1 MHFKAL
7 ILFTL
12 ICCSLAAF
20 CQQDM
25 DLHITGT
32 YLQGKNILK
41 VKRDFHDPYLWVL
54 AQNNEVYRI
63 NSQTRVVESLTSQ
76 FAAYNNL
83 QFIDIA
89 GRSQD
94 TVFIATNS
102 TNIVE
107 YKKGVTKVIGAGDG
121 IAGTVNSIGLSALP
135 PTTYAMPN
143 QYIVTIGTSGGLC
156 RYDCKDEVMLPILS
170 DNGNVING
178 KTAHI
183 YEATYRALM
192 FDGPSSVCLCYPDT
206 VQHKG
211 ISSFVSST
219 QFDGELYFGGNSFG
233 HTLKSAY
240 FTTGDPY
247 VPNEELSLYAN
258 QFWATENGLFENK
271 WDYSFSTIFFP
282 SRHYLKGIDISKITS
297 IYGLIPFGSYVN
309 TGLVHE
315 NLLIGSS
322 QGLYFSNSQYRNGLN
337 LYTFFHFN
345 DLGNKAINDI
355 CVDANSYDIV
365 STNYYNHPSPYGNTV
380 NSTQDSYVC
389 EDGIWIAANDGLYFI
404 TPDYLPYIDMTQKI
418 NGLKFDAYNLYQSTE
433 IQVCANTPTQMD
445 IYTNYYG
452 GNSIQWYRD
461 GIALVNETKFNL
473 TTSEPGDYYAILY
486 DPCTPIH
493 LETNHLKISTVAAPV
508 FTFNYADKLYYCS
521 GSNATLQTEN
531 NPNYQYRW
539 YKDGTLNGIKTASL
553 NVTDAGKYK
562 LEVSGCS
569 GNWVSTKEVEVN
581 FIKLPQPSV
590 SADKSAYCIGDQSTL
605 TVNTPLSDT
614 YDINWYLNGT
624 PINADQNK
632 TSIVTDQPGS
642 YTVNVSSKLA
652 SCIQSSAS
660 YNLSFEPP
668 PTLSLQKIIN
678 TTFCDGQSVSLKATY
693 SGGTIK
699 WSTGETVD
707 QINTKQTGIYTAMV
721 STAAGCTVSK
731 DISVQFFPNPVL
743 NIQDASL
750 CQFTNQTITLT
761 APAGFAKYEWNG
773 QAGTST
779 YVTGTLGKV
788 TLKVTDNNGCTA
800 SQTINISSHCDDIH
814 IPNTFTPNGD
824 GINDKWEI
832 AGLQGDEST
841 IVKVY
846 NRYGEL
852 LFKNV
857 GYSIPWDGTYKDKK
871 LPAGVYYYVINT
883 RGSNQVISGS
893 VSIIY

>member
-1 MHFKAL
+1 MYYT
-7 ILFTL
+7 LFGADIYLGGRSFGNNVKT
-12 ICCSLAAF
+12 AF
-20 CQQDM
+20 FIASNPHQP
-25 DLHITGT
+25 
-32 YLQGKNILK
+32 N
-41 VKRDFHDPYLWVL
+41 RDFTWL
-54 AQNNEVYRI
+54 
-63 NSQTRVVESLTSQ
+63 
-76 FAAYNNL
+76 
-83 QFIDIA
+83 
-89 GRSQD
+89 
-94 TVFIATNS
+94 
-102 TNIVE
+102 
-107 YKKGVTKVIGAGDG
+107 G
-121 IAGTVNSIGLSALP
+121 IHL
-135 PTTYAMPN
+135 
-143 QYIVTIGTSGGLC
+143 
-156 RYDCKDEVMLPILS
+156 
-170 DNGNVING
+170 
-178 KTAHI
+178 
-183 YEATYRALM
+183 
-192 FDGPSSVCLCYPDT
+192 
-206 VQHKG
+206 
-211 ISSFVSST
+211 
-219 QFDGELYFGGNSFG
+219 
-233 HTLKSAY
+233 
-240 FTTGDPY
+240 
-247 VPNEELSLYAN
+247 
-258 QFWATENGLFENK
+258 WATEKGMFQTQ
-271 WDYSFSTIFFP
+271 WDHSYISGFNPIQY
-282 SRHYLKGIDISKITS
+282 YLKGVDIRKIS
-297 IYGLIPFGSYVN
+297 SVYGLLNFGTPEYRMLIKENV
-309 TGLVHE
+309 LV
-315 NLLIGSS
+315 GTA
-322 QGLYFSNSQYRNGLN
+322 QGLYFSDSQLSKAPNIH
-337 LYTFFHFN
+337 YTFFHY
-345 DLGNKAINDI
+345 DGLGNKLINDI
-355 CVDANSYDIV
+355 CVNANSYDR
-365 STNYYNHPSPYGNTV
+365 TYYGSFLATTTGAI
-380 NSTQDSYVC
+380 C
-389 EDGIWIAANDGLYFI
+389 EDGIWVAAEDGLYFI
-404 TPDYLPYIDMTQKI
+404 TQDYGPYIDPNQKV
-418 NGLKFDAYNLYQSTE
+418 Q
-433 IQVCANTPTQMD
+433 
-445 IYTNYYG
+445 
-452 GNSIQWYRD
+452 
-461 GIALVNETKFNL
+461 ALVFHGHDF
-473 TTSEPGDYYAILY
+473 TTSELQSCANSPIDILFVYGETNGALIKWFKDGVEIPNENGKKLTTNQPGDYNAIMY
-486 DPCTPIH
+486 DPCSSIH
-493 LETNHLKISTVAAPV
+493 LETNHLKITTIAAPV
-508 FTFNYADKLYYCS
+508 FTFNYPDKLYYCN
-521 GSNATLQTEN
+521 GSAATLQTEN

-569 GNWVSTKEVEVN
+569 ANWVSTKEVEVN

-743 NIQDASL
+743 NIPDASL
-750 CQFTNQTITLT
+750 CQFTHQTITLT
-761 APAGFAKYEWNG
+761 APTGFAKYEWNG

-800 SQTINISSHCDDIH
+800 LQTINISIHCDDIH

-846 NRYGEL
+846 NRYGDL